1 VNNSLNGVNI
11 FLILDNSLRS
21 LLKERNKDNV
31 KEIDKNAELEIKKL
45 SKIKLY
51 DYAGFFEEL
60 QISIRSGFVKKEMV
74 YYFFGTYILDT
85 QLSTH
90 FKDTINRNQPLWTIF
105 YELLDEMEKIN
116 RKNLNNQNLIFD
128 KKTLKF

>member
-1 VNNSLNGVNI
+1 
-11 FLILDNSLRS
+11 
-21 LLKERNKDNV
+21 
-31 KEIDKNAELEIKKL
+31 
-45 SKIKLY
+45 
-51 DYAGFFEEL
+51 
-60 QISIRSGFVKKEMV
+60 MV